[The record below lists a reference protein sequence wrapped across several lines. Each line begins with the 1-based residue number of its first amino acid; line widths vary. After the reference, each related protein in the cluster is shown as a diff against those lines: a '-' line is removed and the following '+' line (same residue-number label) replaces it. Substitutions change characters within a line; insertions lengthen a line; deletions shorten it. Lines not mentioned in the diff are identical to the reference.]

1 MWTESHYDQGE
12 NRSKLIWNSLSQGKI
27 LGIQILIILF
37 SMQCFHFS
45 IFFLLQD
52 STWSAN
58 LSALNELRL
67 NCTPKAFSQQQE
79 LRRKNNQPY
88 YRSVGLVV
96 LRSLQSKLKLKK
108 SLLTPLTK
116 SANRTGLGSSE
127 TPSFA
132 SIQAPLNWQAKWI
145 SYEST
150 EIKSQWY
157 HLSPER
163 IQNYYETR
171 TAIGQ

>member
-108 SLLTPLTK
+108 KLTYSFDQIGEPNRLGIIWDPELCFDSSTVKLASKVDILRKYRDQVTVVSSFSGKNSKLLW
-116 SANRTGLGSSE
+116 N
-127 TPSFA
+127 
-132 SIQAPLNWQAKWI
+132 
-145 SYEST
+145 
-150 EIKSQWY
+150 
-157 HLSPER
+157 
-163 IQNYYETR
+163 
-171 TAIGQ
+171 